1 MMTAQGNDTIRN
13 SYAALAPHAGVLADR
28 FFARLFAA
36 QPVLRA
42 LLPRDH
48 WQRSHDLMALLGL
61 VVKNSNRTDIIQNAL
76 MDFGAKAQRAGIMP
90 QQYGLARKALLDSMH
105 DVLGASWTDDNE
117 AEWTELLNTVTSV
130 VVLGAGRSRTRAA

>member
-1 MMTAQGNDTIRN
+1 MMTAQGHDTIRN
-13 SYAALAPHAGVLADR
+13 SYTALAPHAGVLADR

-61 VVKNSNRTDIIQNAL
+61 VVKNCNRPEIIQSAL
-76 MDFGAKAQRAGIMP
+76 MDFGAKAQRVGIMP
-90 QQYGLARKALLDSMH
+90 QHYGLARKAMLDSMH
-105 DVLGASWTDDNE
+105 DVLGASWTDEVEQDWND
-117 AEWTELLNTVTSV
+117 LLNTVTSV
-130 VVLGAGRSRTRAA
+130 VVLGAGRSRAKAA

>member
-1 MMTAQGNDTIRN
+1 MMTAQGFDTIRN
-13 SYAALAPHAGVLADR
+13 TYAALAPHTDVLADR

-48 WQRSHDLMALLGL
+48 WQRSHDLMALLGM
-61 VVKNSNRTDIIQNAL
+61 VVTSGNRPEGIQHAL

-90 QQYGLARKALLDSMH
+90 QQYGLARQALLDSMR
-105 DVLGASWTDDNE
+105 DVLGAAWTEEIETDWTD
-117 AEWTELLNTVTSV
+117 LLNTVTSV
-130 VVLGAGRSRTRAA
+130 VVLGAGRSRARAA